1 MPHFLCFYLLFSQSF
16 MSFYFI
22 YITFIY
28 FSSLDLCPSNLKNDD
43 DREFEK
49 VSIISYKNCVFVLF
63 ACFFFSF
70 VCLFVCLLI
79 YLFLYS
85 YMFFL
90 DGKLSIYLKLIFSK
104 RMKVFRLY
112 FFHFI
117 FLFFIFYFYFYFLL
131 FNFFF
136 NFFVISV
143 FRIFKVGI
151 SRSKVSPC
159 LSN

>member
-1 MPHFLCFYLLFSQSF
+1 MRDRQREREIDNIFRYMPHFLCFYLLFSQSF
-16 MSFYFI
+16 MSFSFI

-49 VSIISYKNCVFVLF
+49 VSIISYRNCLFVCLYV
-63 ACFFFSF
+63 CLF

-79 YLFLYS
+79 YFFLYS
-85 YMFFL
+85 CMFFL
-90 DGKLSIYLKLIFSK
+90 DGKLSIYLKFIFSK

-117 FLFFIFYFYFYFLL
+117 FLFFIF
-131 FNFFF
+131 
-136 NFFVISV
+136 
-143 FRIFKVGI
+143 
-151 SRSKVSPC
+151 
-159 LSN
+159 